1 MANGKSGVSMSEN
14 IIINQNQSI
23 ILPVLWLGDEDEL
36 TYDIKLAGKGASI
49 TLLILLLGKE
59 TNKLALRTNIYHQQP
74 QTTSKIIVK
83 GALDGSAMVNF
94 DGLVKIEPG
103 AIGTNAW
110 LAAHLLLLSDKASG
124 RAVPSLEILENDIK
138 AGHAT
143 TVGRVN
149 DLEMFYLQSRGLSEK
164 AAKALIIQ
172 GFLTSMLSEFPIKIA
187 EKAAKELELYVQ

>member
-1 MANGKSGVSMSEN
+1 MSSFVLKANEEKV
-14 IIINQNQSI
+14 
-23 ILPVLWLGDEDEL
+23 LPVLWLGNETEL
-36 TYDIKLAGKGASI
+36 SYSIRLAGKGASI

-59 TNKLALRTNIYHQQP
+59 TNKLDLKTNIYHEKP
-74 QTTSKIIVK
+74 DTSSKVIVK
-83 GALDGSAMVNF
+83 GALDGSSSVNY

-103 AIGTNAW
+103 AKGTNAW
-110 LAAHLLLLSDKASG
+110 LAAHLLLLSNSARG

-149 DLEMFYLQSRGLSEK
+149 DLEMFYLRSRGIPEK

-172 GFLTSMLSEFPIKIA
+172 GFLSGMLSDFPASTAKKA
-187 EKAAKELELYVQ
+187 EKALDSYVEL

>member
-1 MANGKSGVSMSEN
+1 MKQ
-14 IIINQNQSI
+14 IIIKANEQR
-23 ILPVLWLGDEDEL
+23 ILPVLWLGEESEL
-36 TYDIKLAGKGASI
+36 GYDIKLAGKGASI
-49 TLLILLLGKE
+49 TLLILLLGKSFH
-59 TNKLALRTNIYHQQP
+59 KLDLKTNIYHQKP
-74 QTTSKIIVK
+74 ETTSKIIVK
-83 GALDGSAMVNF
+83 GALDGNAMVNY

-103 AIGTNAW
+103 AKGTNAW

-149 DLEMFYLQSRGLSEK
+149 DLEMFYLRSRGVSEK

-172 GFLTSMLSEFPIKIA
+172 GFLNSMLSEFP
-187 EKAAKELELYVQ
+187 EKTAAKATKELDSYVQ